1 VNEALET
8 GLALYERRHPGA
20 SGVIQGSVVVLM
32 LQAYQ
37 RKLVGP
43 VPTFPREIEDRID
56 RYLVERPALAVDR
69 EGGT

>member
-1 VNEALET
+1 
-8 GLALYERRHPGA
+8 
-20 SGVIQGSVVVLM
+20 VIQGSVVVLM